1 MTNKR
6 SYSRYFIIFQ
16 EDDRGFGI
24 AIDRPPTGYA
34 KIENKNGRA
43 KINFYVQNLLQEK
56 GPYTACLI
64 DATKNPPVLAKL
76 GEINVDETGRGEVWW
91 EYREDDI
98 ADTGIHIDRFNVACI
113 MAEDQYPLSGQ
124 IGKERIEWKERLK
137 NPVRQ
142 EDKEEELDEEAK
154 KFIEYEERIKNE
166 IEKIKEGEKVEE
178 KDEVKVEEEENPRQL
193 KGGAFA
199 KVFHRILKDLEE
211 VKLSTEFKNTRWW
224 KVPLER
230 PDFEPKLMPY
240 YCIIYH
246 LIFAYPYINYFI
258 WMRRTGYYYF
268 GLKYDDEGEI
278 EYVVYGIIGE
288 NTKKDQPFFGATG
301 FKKWIEVDGRGMWIM
316 IYNPWTGMVMVP

>member
-1 MTNKR
+1 VTNKK

-43 KINFYVQNLLQEK
+43 KITFYVQNLLQEK

-64 DATKNPPVLAKL
+64 DATKNPPAIAKL

-98 ADTGIHIDRFNVACI
+98 ADTGIHIDRFNVACV
-113 MAEDQYPLSGQ
+113 MTEDQYPLSGQ
-124 IGKERIEWKERLK
+124 IGKERIEWKEKLK

-178 KDEVKVEEEENPRQL
+178 KEEKVEEEEIPRQL
-193 KGGAFA
+193 KEGAFA

-211 VKLSTEFKNTRWW
+211 VKLNTEFKNTRWW

-246 LIFAYPYINYFI
+246 LIFAYPYINYFM

-278 EYVVYGIIGE
+278 EYVIYGIIGE
-288 NTKKDQPFFGATG
+288 NSKKDQPFFGATG
-301 FKKWIEVDGRGMWIM
+301 FKKWIEIDGKGMWIM